1 MRLRIFFLL
10 LLFCFP
16 LTTGA
21 VSPSSISINVAPA
34 NPAPNEDVTIT
45 LGSYSSNLDGATIS
59 WSVNGKTAVS
69 DVGLKSFRAKAPAA
83 GAETRIVA
91 KITLP
96 DGNIEKAV
104 LLRPTVLTL
113 LWQADDSYVPPFYK
127 GKALPIAES
136 SVKIVALPEIKSGS
150 GNANP
155 KNLIYA
161 WRKNYSN
168 DPSASGYGKNYYLLA
183 TDYLD
188 DRNNISVTVST
199 TDSKYSSAANINLN
213 TFEPKMLF
221 YRNDPELG
229 TIWEHALQNGHKI
242 EGEEIIEAAPY
253 FISPGNLRIPS
264 LTWAWSINSTYVSV
278 AGIRKNVLPLKA
290 DSGSSG
296 TSKIKLEVGNKY
308 KLLTNLSKEI
318 SVEF

>member
-69 DVGLKSFRAKAPAA
+69 DVGLKSWRARAPAA

-91 KITLP
+91 KIPLP

-113 LWQADDSYVPPFYK
+113 LWQADDSYVPPFYR
-127 GKALPIAES
+127 GKTLPIAES
-136 SVKIVALPEIKSGS
+136 SIKIVALPEIKSGS
-150 GNANP
+150 GNVDP
-155 KNLIYA
+155 KNLVYA

-168 DPSASGYGKNYYLLA
+168 DPSASGYGKNYYLQIN
-183 TDYLD
+183 DYLD
-188 DRNNISVTVST
+188 DRNHLSVTVST
-199 TDSKYSSAANINLN
+199 TDQKYSSAEEITLG
-213 TFEPKMLF
+213 TFQPKMLF
-221 YRNDPELG
+221 YKNDPELG
-229 TIWEHALQNGHKI
+229 TLWENALQNGHRI
-242 EGEEIIEAAPY
+242 IGEEILEAAPY
-253 FISPGNLRIPS
+253 FISPGDIRIPS
-264 LTWAWSINSTYVSV
+264 FTWAWSINSTYVSV

>member
-83 GAETRIVA
+83 GAEMRIVA

-136 SVKIVALPEIKSGS
+136 SIKIVALPEIKSGS
-150 GNANP
+150 GNVDP
-155 KNLIYA
+155 KNLVYA

-168 DPSASGYGKNYYLLA
+168 DPSASGYGKNYYLQIN
-183 TDYLD
+183 DYLD
-188 DRNNISVTVST
+188 DRNHLSVTVST
-199 TDSKYSSAANINLN
+199 TDQKYSSAEEITLG
-213 TFEPKMLF
+213 TFQPKMLF
-221 YRNDPELG
+221 YKNDPELG
-229 TIWEHALQNGHKI
+229 TLWENALQNGHRI
-242 EGEEIIEAAPY
+242 IGEEILEAAPY
-253 FISPGNLRIPS
+253 FISPGDIRIPS
-264 LTWAWSINSTYVSV
+264 FTWAWSINGTYVSV

>member
-83 GAETRIVA
+83 GAEMRIVA

-104 LLRPTVLTL
+104 LLRPTV
-113 LWQADDSYVPPFYK
+113 PPFYR
-127 GKALPIAES
+127 GKTLPIAES
-136 SVKIVALPEIKSGS
+136 SIKIVALPEIKSGS
-150 GNANP
+150 SNVDP
-155 KNLIYA
+155 KNLVYA

-168 DPSASGYGKNYYLLA
+168 DPSASGYGKNYYLQIN
-183 TDYLD
+183 DYLD
-188 DRNNISVTVST
+188 DRNHLSVTVST
-199 TDSKYSSAANINLN
+199 TDQKYSSAEEITLG
-213 TFEPKMLF
+213 TFQPKMLF
-221 YRNDPELG
+221 YKNDPGLG
-229 TIWEHALQNGHKI
+229 TLWENALQNGHRI
-242 EGEEIIEAAPY
+242 IGEEILEAAPY
-253 FISPGNLRIPS
+253 FISPGDIRIPS
-264 LTWAWSINSTYVSV
+264 FTWAWSINGTYVSIT
-278 AGIRKNVLPLKA
+278 GIRKNVLPVRA
-290 DSGSSG
+290 ESG
-296 TSKIKLEVGNKY
+296 TTGASRIKLEVNNKY
-308 KLLTNLSKEI
+308 KLLTSVAKEI